1 MGNGG
6 RWDLAR
12 QTANVAG
19 ALFQV
24 GVTFATSATIRE
36 VTDEGSGSL
45 VEPALYAFTIW
56 ALIFVL
62 SLVYGAYQALP
73 SNRENSLRSEI
84 VT

>member
-1 MGNGG
+1 MGDVG

-24 GVTFATSATIRE
+24 GVTFAASAAIRE

-45 VEPALYAFTIW
+45 VEPAIYAFTIW

-62 SLVYGAYQALP
+62 SLVYGAYQARP
-73 SNRENSLRSEI
+73 STWETPLLRRI
-84 VT
+84 G